1 MHDLTVEQVLAIH
14 AGIMMRDG
22 GDNRVLS
29 EANLHQVIF
38 QANLLADPPARAAT
52 AIYMLCAYPAF
63 REGNKRTAQ
72 TVAERVLAEGGF
84 SLPGNDPRCFALM
97 QGVMDFTVEI
107 DEIEQYIRNS
117 TGTG

>member
-1 MHDLTVEQVLAIH
+1 MHDLTVEEIIATH
-14 AGIMMRDG
+14 AEIMARDG
-22 GDNRVLS
+22 GDTRVLS

-38 QANLLADPPARAAT
+38 QANLITDPRARAA
-52 AIYMLCAYPAF
+52 AVIYMLCAYPAF

-72 TVAERVLAEGGF
+72 AVAGRILAESGF
-84 SLPGNDPRCFALM
+84 AFAGSDPRCFALM

-107 DEIEQYIRNS
+107 DEIERYIQKR